1 MSHSATP
8 WTVTH
13 QASFTISQSLFKHLC
28 IESVMPSNHLILC
41 CPLLLSSAFPNIRV
55 FSSESVLH
63 IRWQKYLSFSFS
75 ISPSN
80 VYSGLSSFRI
90 HQLDLLQPKWLSTV
104 FSSTTVWKHQFFGT
118 HLLYDPTFTSIHDY
132 WGGGEE
138 HSFDYMTFVSF
149 WFLHQIW
156 MKSLLDRVF
165 FHHFKYLM
173 PLFPGLQSFCW
184 KISW

>member
-8 WTVTH
+8 WTATH
-13 QASFTISQSLFKHLC
+13 QASLSFTISQSFFKLMR

-41 CPLLLSSAFPNIRV
+41 CPLLLPSAFLNLRV
-55 FSSESVLH
+55 FSSRSVLH

-90 HQLDLLQPKWLSTV
+90 HQLDLLQSKGLSTV

-118 HLLYDPTFTSIHDY
+118 HLLYGPTFISIHDY
-132 WGGGEE
+132 WEKTYLWLYDLCQLLISPSNLNE
-138 HSFDYMTFVSF
+138 IIVR
-149 WFLHQIW
+149 Q
-156 MKSLLDRVF
+156 SLL
-165 FHHFKYLM
+165 
-173 PLFPGLQSFCW
+173 S
-184 KISW
+184 